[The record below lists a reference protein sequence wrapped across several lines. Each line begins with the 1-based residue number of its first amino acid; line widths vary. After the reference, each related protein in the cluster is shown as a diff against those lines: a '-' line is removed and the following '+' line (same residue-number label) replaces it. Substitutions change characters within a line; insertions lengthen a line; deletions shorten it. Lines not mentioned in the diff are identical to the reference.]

1 MTESPSQVEESVSE
15 ALDGWAVL
23 HLFFSVAHDVDPE
36 AVASAIKACES
47 DGHQAFA
54 AEILGHKADFA
65 VVGLGPSFRRLRQL
79 QNDLVQAGLSL
90 EWSYVSLTEVS
101 EYASGVPEAMKRAR
115 LRPVLPPEGLEIFC
129 FYPMSKRR
137 GEHENWYRLDHEERL
152 RLMIGHG
159 TTGRKFRGRVLQLVT
174 GSTGL
179 DDWEW
184 GVTLFCRSFDDLKEC
199 VYTMRFDE
207 ASARFAEFGPFLTG
221 TIGDATEILA
231 GITHRD

>member
-1 MTESPSQVEESVSE
+1 VSE
-15 ALDGWAVL
+15 APKQAPEELDGWSVL
-23 HLFFSVAHDVDPE
+23 HLFFSVVREVDAE
-36 AVASAIKACES
+36 AVASAIKSCET
-47 DGHQAFA
+47 DGHQTFA
-54 AEILGHKADFA
+54 AELLGHKADLA
-65 VVGLGPSFRRLRQL
+65 VVGIGPSFRRLRQL
-79 QNDLVQAGLSL
+79 QTELVQAGLTL

-101 EYASGVPEAMKRAR
+101 EYASSAPDEMKRAR
-115 LRPVLPPEGLEIFC
+115 LRPVLPPDGLKVFC

-137 GEHENWYRLDHEERL
+137 GEEENWYRLDYEDRL

-184 GVTLFCRSFDDLKEC
+184 GVTLFCRNFDDLKEC

-221 TIGDATEILA
+221 TIGDATEIIAALTA
-231 GITHRD
+231 RG

>member
-1 MTESPSQVEESVSE
+1 MSEDPVSDTEVPAEEL
-15 ALDGWAVL
+15 AGWSVL
-23 HLFFSVAHDVDPE
+23 HLFFTVDRGVDTE
-36 AVASAIKACES
+36 SASTAIKACEGA
-47 DGHQAFA
+47 GHQVVA

-65 VVGLGPSFRRLRQL
+65 VVAVGHSFRRLRQL
-79 QNDLVQAGLSL
+79 QSELVAAGLGL

-101 EYASGVPEAMKRAR
+101 EYASGAPEEMKRAR
-115 LRPVLPPEGLEIFC
+115 LRPTLPPEGLPVFC

-137 GEHENWYRLDHEERL
+137 AEKENWYLLGYEDRH

-159 TTGRKFRGRVLQLVT
+159 STGRKFRGRVIQLVT

-207 ASARFAEFGPFLTG
+207 ASARFAEFGPFVTG
-221 TIGDATEILA
+221 TIGDPAEILA
-231 GITHRD
+231 SLTAR

>member
-1 MTESPSQVEESVSE
+1 VTEAPMQVDEATHA

-23 HLFFSVAHDVDPE
+23 HLFFSVGRDVDTD
-36 AVASAIKACES
+36 AVASAMKACEA

-54 AEILGHKADFA
+54 VEVLGHKADFA

-79 QNDLVQAGLSL
+79 QSELVGAGLVL

-101 EYASGVPEAMKRAR
+101 EYASGAPDEMKRAR
-115 LRPVLPPEGLEIFC
+115 LRPVLPPEGLEVFC

-137 GEHENWYRLDHEERL
+137 GEQENWYRLEYEDRL
-152 RLMIGHG
+152 RQMIGHG
-159 TTGRKFRGRVLQLVT
+159 TTGRNFRGRVLQLVT

-184 GVTLFCRSFDDLKEC
+184 GVTLFCRSFNDLKEC

-221 TIGDATEILA
+221 TIGDATKILA
-231 GITHRD
+231 GLTNRV